1 MNIRIV
7 CIGKLKEKYWK
18 DALAEYAK
26 RLSAYCTFTVT
37 ELKEDPRDDIEKE
50 GEEILRHIGKSEHV
64 ITLEIR
70 AKM

>member
-26 RLSAYCTFTVT
+26 RFSAYCTFTVT

-50 GEEILRHIGKSEHV
+50 GE
-64 ITLEIR
+64 
-70 AKM
+70 